1 MWINYG
7 GRCFPFFIRFQ
18 AQLLVLLS
26 LKFLFSSD
34 FGVYIPFIVQQLS
47 RVQLFMTPWTASH
60 QASLSFIISWSL
72 CKLMSI
78 KSVMPSNHL
87 ILSCPLLL
95 LPSIF
100 SSISVFS
107 NELAV
112 CIRWPKYWSFSF
124 TVSLSTEYSE
134 LMSFLLSC
142 FSRVQ
147 LCATPETAADR
158 APPSLG
164 FSRQEHSSGL
174 PFPSPMRES
183 EK

>member
-1 MWINYG
+1 
-7 GRCFPFFIRFQ
+7 
-18 AQLLVLLS
+18 
-26 LKFLFSSD
+26 
-34 FGVYIPFIVQQLS
+34 
-47 RVQLFMTPWTASH
+47 MTPWTASH

-147 LCATPETAADR
+147 LCATPETAAHR

-174 PFPSPMRES
+174 PFPSPMSES